1 MLPRCSLKNS
11 LIRTLGTKSVF
22 YKRERETG
30 MSTIVL
36 GTIDAG
42 GDGKAV
48 LMASVNSVL
57 GSSYTLAQFDF
68 GVPELVGVALPTRN
82 SVVKLAPKAASG
94 YYGTRK
100 VYYNRIHASDLGV
113 ISVQRG
119 AATRV
124 SDLLESINEKYGI
137 LITVEDIYDAL
148 LPVGSGEVSIALDF
162 RPSSFVYYGG
172 TYVAIGTNDPNGG
185 TGGGVSA
192 PFVRTQTL
200 FGFDTE
206 TLDSDWIKVD
216 GFSVAVDADKSRK
229 RYASMNDKSLSFTNV
244 EKRTWDPNWYD
255 DSVGMQPVVGGFT
268 LGNGSVRT
276 VDAYGRVME
285 LDAVSTGWGGEVGD
299 VMSGVDMSDR
309 NTLQLVQQKLPVRL
323 VLQSSDTT
331 VYVLKVWDNTAQWV
345 RSTDNGVTW
354 SVVGGLNAGIT
365 KLLNYTEHDS
375 YDLQIVD
382 SLVHNEVIFCLLRS
396 ESGDWS
402 VESFNIGSGEC
413 TVSNIS
419 VAVGYGSQELD
430 YSSRCRMSLMAPTAT
445 MTSPLIAMVAHLDDA
460 NQPALYIAEKVGNNY
475 TPYAVA
481 SGLLEF
487 DFLTDSAQYVTGY
500 SVPLAKNPAWRL
512 DVIELGTHVPT
523 PIGDAEYASAHRK
536 RTVNG
541 FMTYGLKTLTS
552 IHNGTARSKWVESDL
567 ALPGVHTPKSLRLYS
582 AGKFMQYHAQPENAL
597 VRVNYTEN
605 TAAGG
610 FVGTVDNSIVLE
622 KNNQYRKLSP
632 FGLAP
637 YTSPVL
643 TENSVM
649 NYQWLATS
657 DVDSAKAAIEYSYI
671 AKTAAGVRQWWV
683 AGATGVP
690 LTLRSFGIGYSN
702 IGTVPVAV
710 GNMDNDLLALTDG
723 QTIHRSSDAGRHWTT
738 FTGARSYYQQ
748 RNDIA
753 NQDVVSTGVVPWVSD
768 SIKSGSFLAESAIF
782 EVDHAVSAGVME
794 RNAKAFNTPWV
805 LTNHGL
811 LRFSTDVNM
820 QSDEHQTY
828 ALGVS
833 YGINYL
839 EENQPF
845 RLRHWETDANN
856 NIVLGG
862 DYTVNAL
869 APYAISDEN
878 IPPTHTVPVG
888 ATLVD
893 IKRSIGY
900 MDSTEFLLIKA
911 ANGKY
916 TLECLRE
923 SGAVN
928 VFELF
933 GGTRL
938 ATSAFIP
945 QVSFFLWDHQD
956 TNYVPLVYCAN
967 KSVVLVERI
976 TEDTNFAVNIYH
988 LTVPQ
993 DNGTPLIP
1001 VPMLNKNRR
1010 EYQFYQKGNGIFG
1023 LVYAY
1028 NNISKSVTFTLN
1040 KLFSLSDAALNT
1052 AVVLHGCK
1060 MTTDVAVPP
1069 TDAFIPTYPAAGTLV
1084 SFACSGTTKVGTYN
1098 DGNGGVYQQNIEVNS
1113 PDCGYIAPTPG
1124 PVEASSATIT
1134 INSETSEIIHT
1145 DTITSEEDT
1154 AYIVYEFSN
1163 PLDAATSL
1171 VFDVDFNAEASPLD
1185 IESYAWRAGTG
1196 AWTVLGSM
1204 PSTINVPQGTPDITL
1219 RVTYEVDATTEGEEH
1234 YDVILDKAPG
1244 NIQITSNAIVTTMTI
1259 EDTSTGAAPMFFRT
1273 AMLSRVAAT
1282 NGVNVTQT
1290 TADENSFAYVTYDF
1304 DRPLDDTV
1312 VMSLAANFNAE
1323 AIVGDITETAWRSG
1337 AGAWNNITLPA
1348 TITVDQGVNDIA
1360 VRLKFTAD
1368 TTTEGDESFDL
1379 ILDKLSGN
1387 TQILNPAIHTTIT
1400 IADTSTNAPK
1410 HLSFMPGSSTT
1421 TVDEGGTAILEYR
1434 VSEAPDIP
1442 IWYTI
1447 ALSGTATMDD
1457 IDSIES
1463 TRIDQSE
1470 NETGWTTL
1478 TMPAN
1483 ITIMSYELGA
1493 KIRIKFKE
1501 DTLTEGEE
1509 QLTVTLNRGYAS
1521 TEFDGV
1527 PVTATIT
1534 IADTSLTPSSQKH
1547 IVFNSAASTPSGD
1560 EGTSVDV
1567 IFDVS
1572 DPEHGLVVYDVTF
1585 GGDFTT
1591 GDLDSPTYRLNFN
1604 GNWSSG
1610 VNMSLPTTAV
1620 GLSENCQG
1628 IKFTVPIRNDSKTEG
1643 PETILVSMTRQAGY
1657 TEFADE
1663 TVSGSFVINDTSL
1676 NGPVKT
1682 MRLYESEDES
1692 ENEGT
1697 DRYFMVY
1704 FGPGSSVYANSPF
1717 DIAWSMTGD
1726 VTVDDIEY
1734 LYFEGTTMSAYTDY
1748 KHLFPSGVANI
1759 PAFSS
1764 RFVIRVKFKE
1774 DFLVEGTESVT
1785 FTAQKTGSSTEFDDT
1800 IVTKTIT
1807 VEDIVYSTT
1816 LYEDNY
1822 ETNNKSFD
1830 AAPYLPNEYGK
1841 FYDPELEYADSEA
1854 TRGAIYDNVNHQL
1867 VITQPADINE
1877 RYGMMLYPNNKLS
1890 YKAREML
1897 FSCKFSVPGIT
1908 VMNDLGELVLLPA
1921 GETLPEGYTY
1931 MKHWLGINFI
1941 NETDGST
1948 GGAGFVLK
1956 LTNEGDSSLSSNI
1969 GAYRSNGY
1977 SGNYYIG
1984 SSPLEPVKSV
1994 NGIIL
1999 PNLADFDIKVTV
2011 RASTWNG
2018 TERIFNLYIN
2028 GIHMLEQSYKN
2039 SQINGTKALIPALN
2053 FYTTAWP
2060 TINLKQFKIE
2070 TP

>member
-1 MLPRCSLKNS
+1 
-11 LIRTLGTKSVF
+11 
-22 YKRERETG
+22 

-229 RYASMNDKSLSFTNV
+229 RYASMNDNSLSFTNV

-331 VYVLKVWDNTAQWV
+331 VYVLKVWGNTAQWV

-354 SVVGGLNAGIT
+354 SVVGGFNAGIT

-487 DFLTDSAQYVTGY
+487 DFLSDSAQYVTGY

-869 APYAISDEN
+869 EPYAISDEN

-911 ANGKY
+911 ADGKY

-1124 PVEASSATIT
+1124 PVTVGSTVIT
-1134 INSETSEIIHT
+1134 INTDTNGVTHT
-1145 DTITSEEDT
+1145 DTIVGEDGES
-1154 AYIVYEFSN
+1154 YIVYEFDD
-1163 PLDAATSL
+1163 PLNASTDL
-1171 VFDVDFNAEASPLD
+1171 VFDADFNANATIDD
-1185 IESYAWRAGTG
+1185 IDEFAWKAGTG
-1196 AWTVLGSM
+1196 NWEAIALPATV
-1204 PSTINVPQGTPDITL
+1204 TVPQGIQTVTL
-1219 RVTYEVDATTEGEEH
+1219 RVKYVEDLVTEGIET
-1234 YDVILDKAPG
+1234 YDIILEGAPG
-1244 NIQITSNAIVTTMTI
+1244 NTQITSAAVVTTMTI
-1259 EDTSTGAAPMFFRT
+1259 QDTSVTPGDEPLFTRFSTELYEDDFAANNKGFDVAPYDDTYGAFFDPRLEYDYKTTYGPAAGTRNAVYDAAAGHLSIEQHEDFNRRNEMWLRPINPESYTSPDTMVSFKFKPTVLSIIDEEQNKITIPAGAPLPLGCSNVENRLIIGFANTTTTGTTWAKRGVHIVLHFASEGNTTVEMYARAG
-1273 AMLSRVAAT
+1273 AMSGNFINPYAIPT
-1282 NGVNVTQT
+1282 NGDAFTPVTPFT
-1290 TADENSFAYVTYDF
+1290 EVVATPNDLEYDIKAGIF
-1304 DRPLDDTV
+1304 FDDTV
-1312 VMSLAANFNAE
+1312 NLFRGFCFLN
-1323 AIVGDITETAWRSG
+1323 
-1337 AGAWNNITLPA
+1337 
-1348 TITVDQGVNDIA
+1348 GV
-1360 VRLKFTAD
+1360 
-1368 TTTEGDESFDL
+1368 E
-1379 ILDKLSGN
+1379 
-1387 TQILNPAIHTTIT
+1387 ILN
-1400 IADTSTNAPK
+1400 
-1410 HLSFMPGSSTT
+1410 
-1421 TVDEGGTAILEYR
+1421 
-1434 VSEAPDIP
+1434 
-1442 IWYTI
+1442 
-1447 ALSGTATMDD
+1447 
-1457 IDSIES
+1457 
-1463 TRIDQSE
+1463 
-1470 NETGWTTL
+1470 
-1478 TMPAN
+1478 
-1483 ITIMSYELGA
+1483 
-1493 KIRIKFKE
+1493 
-1501 DTLTEGEE
+1501 
-1509 QLTVTLNRGYAS
+1509 
-1521 TEFDGV
+1521 
-1527 PVTATIT
+1527 
-1534 IADTSLTPSSQKH
+1534 
-1547 IVFNSAASTPSGD
+1547 
-1560 EGTSVDV
+1560 
-1567 IFDVS
+1567 
-1572 DPEHGLVVYDVTF
+1572 
-1585 GGDFTT
+1585 
-1591 GDLDSPTYRLNFN
+1591 
-1604 GNWSSG
+1604 
-1610 VNMSLPTTAV
+1610 
-1620 GLSENCQG
+1620 
-1628 IKFTVPIRNDSKTEG
+1628 FTVPTFNADPSSSYV
-1643 PETILVSMTRQAGY
+1643 PMVSMHNTPW
-1657 TEFADE
+1657 
-1663 TVSGSFVINDTSL
+1663 I
-1676 NGPVKT
+1676 
-1682 MRLYESEDES
+1682 
-1692 ENEGT
+1692 
-1697 DRYFMVY
+1697 
-1704 FGPGSSVYANSPF
+1704 
-1717 DIAWSMTGD
+1717 
-1726 VTVDDIEY
+1726 
-1734 LYFEGTTMSAYTDY
+1734 
-1748 KHLFPSGVANI
+1748 
-1759 PAFSS
+1759 
-1764 RFVIRVKFKE
+1764 
-1774 DFLVEGTESVT
+1774 
-1785 FTAQKTGSSTEFDDT
+1785 EFD
-1800 IVTKTIT
+1800 
-1807 VEDIVYSTT
+1807 VEQFSI
-1816 LYEDNY
+1816 N
-1822 ETNNKSFD
+1822 
-1830 AAPYLPNEYGK
+1830 
-1841 FYDPELEYADSEA
+1841 
-1854 TRGAIYDNVNHQL
+1854 TR
-1867 VITQPADINE
+1867 
-1877 RYGMMLYPNNKLS
+1877 
-1890 YKAREML
+1890 
-1897 FSCKFSVPGIT
+1897 
-1908 VMNDLGELVLLPA
+1908 
-1921 GETLPEGYTY
+1921 
-1931 MKHWLGINFI
+1931 
-1941 NETDGST
+1941 
-1948 GGAGFVLK
+1948 
-1956 LTNEGDSSLSSNI
+1956 
-1969 GAYRSNGY
+1969 
-1977 SGNYYIG
+1977 
-1984 SSPLEPVKSV
+1984 
-1994 NGIIL
+1994 
-1999 PNLADFDIKVTV
+1999 
-2011 RASTWNG
+2011 
-2018 TERIFNLYIN
+2018 
-2028 GIHMLEQSYKN
+2028 
-2039 SQINGTKALIPALN
+2039 
-2053 FYTTAWP
+2053 
-2060 TINLKQFKIE
+2060 
-2070 TP
+2070 